1 MPHCPHRTEV
11 LLFLLLFLA
20 PAFFRQPMEYDNTLS
35 RYLLLCSIV
44 DRGTLNID
52 AYQQYTI
59 DKSDWQ
65 GHYYSNKAPGASLLA
80 VPVFWV
86 LRHLAPSA
94 GGPPLTMFEAY
105 VVRVVTTGIPFA
117 LLGVVMFRLALFC
130 GADARRALAM
140 VLAYAFGSIALI
152 HAGLFSGHDMAGS
165 FAFFAFAILVRV
177 SGFKASGEGFPS
189 PAFFGAG
196 LLAGLAALTD
206 FTAMLIAAFLA
217 VYALSLRAPLRAKL
231 SFLGGGAVCAALLA
245 AYNQACFGHAFSLS
259 YAHLSEGEFANGA
272 AQGFFGVAMPRPGIL
287 VKVLASPERGLL
299 FVMPVLLLSL
309 AGFAA
314 FWAKREW
321 RREAMLM
328 GAVVVGYILFNAGL
342 YCWHGGWT
350 VGPRYLVPML
360 PFMAFFIAF
369 GNWSRLSYLVAFILS
384 VFQVAFAV
392 IGHPHVPEQIANPL
406 VEVILPCMA
415 AGYMADNAGMLLHL
429 RGAWSLLPLALV
441 LGALAVAL
449 YRCVRT
455 APSIPAAPGKALL
468 LFDGAV
474 LVWCAAIL
482 VMLATVR
489 TDPESMV
496 HLARQHLLHDAAMM
510 KQSPQLEQAAT
521 REGQQA
527 GIR

>member
-1 MPHCPHRTEV
+1 MPHCHHRTEV

-20 PAFFRQPMEYDNTLS
+20 PALFWQPMEYDNTLS
-35 RYLLLCSIV
+35 RYLLVSAIV
-44 DRGTLNID
+44 DHGTLNID
-52 AYQQYTI
+52 AYQQLTI

-80 VPVFWV
+80 VPVYWV

-94 GGPPLTMFEAY
+94 DGPLLTLFEAY
-105 VVRVVTTGIPFA
+105 VVRVVTTGMPFA
-117 LLGVVMFRLALFC
+117 LLGVVMFRLALLC
-130 GADARRALAM
+130 GADPRRALSM
-140 VLAYAFGSIALI
+140 VLAYAFGSIAII
-152 HAGLFSGHDMAGS
+152 HAGLFSGHVMAGS
-165 FAFFAFAILVRV
+165 FAFFAFATLVRV
-177 SGFKASGEGFPS
+177 SGSPTSGQGLASL
-189 PAFFGAG
+189 ACFGAG

-217 VYALSLRAPLRAKL
+217 VYAFSLRAPLRAKL
-231 SFLGGGAVCAALLA
+231 AFLLGEVVCAALLA
-245 AYNQACFGHAFSLS
+245 AYNKQCFGQAFSLS
-259 YAHLSEGEFANGA
+259 YAHLSEDEFATGA
-272 AQGFFGVAMPRPGIL
+272 MQGFLGVSMPQAGIL
-287 VKVLASPERGLL
+287 VKVLASPERGLF

-321 RREAMLM
+321 RREATLM
-328 GAVVVGYILFNAGL
+328 GAVVVGYIVFNAGL

-369 GNWSRLSYLVAFILS
+369 GNWSRLAYLVTFILS
-384 VFQVAFAV
+384 AFQVAFGV

-406 VEVILPCMA
+406 LEVILPCMA

-449 YRCVRT
+449 YRCVRAT
-455 APSIPAAPGKALL
+455 PSMPAASGKASPLI
-468 LFDGAV
+468 DGAV

-482 VMLATVR
+482 LTLATIR
-489 TDPESMV
+489 TDSASMV
-496 HLARQHLLHDAAMM
+496 HSVRRRLLHDAAMM
-510 KQSPQLEQAAT
+510 KRSPQLEQAA
-521 REGQQA
+521 RLEGRQA
-527 GIR
+527 GVR